1 MPRYR
6 RVVVKLSGEA
16 LADLPRGRGDAGGIG
31 DVELKGFGPPDAG
44 GAGGGRGGVG
54 RTGGQQDAV
63 TSFGELAAHLE
74 ADAAIA
80 SGNQRDG
87 VHIVDCLHIM

>member
-1 MPRYR
+1 LVRSCQAAGSRTR
-6 RVVVKLSGEA
+6 R
-16 LADLPRGRGDAGGIG
+16 AGGLG
-31 DVELKGFGPPDAG
+31 ER
-44 GAGGGRGGVG
+44 GRGGVG
-54 RTGGQQDAV
+54 RAGGQQDAV

-87 VHIVDCLHIM
+87 VHIADCLHIM